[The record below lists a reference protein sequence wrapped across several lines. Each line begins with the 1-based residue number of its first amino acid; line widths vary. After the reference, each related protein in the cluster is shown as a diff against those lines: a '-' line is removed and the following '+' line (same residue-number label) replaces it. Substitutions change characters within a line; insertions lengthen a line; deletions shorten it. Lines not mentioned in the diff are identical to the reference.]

1 MYQRALSAM
10 QRACSMREYCPADI
24 LKKLARYQLSDTD
37 NTLIIKSLEEDG
49 FISSHRYAFA
59 FVRDKS
65 SLSGWGPSKIRWAL
79 KGKLIPKELIEEALA
94 QFTPDQEEEKLVTLL
109 EKRLS
114 ALKKRVAYTAGREER
129 EIERRDLEKLKASLV
144 RFALSRGFGYDKVL
158 SQVNRLLANFAKH

>member
-49 FISSHRYAFA
+49 FISCHRYAFA

-94 QFTPDQEEEKLVTLL
+94 QFTPDQEEERLVTLL

-114 ALKKRVAYTAGREER
+114 AQKSKLSER
-129 EIERRDLEKLKASLV
+129 DKLKASLV

>member
-79 KGKLIPKELIEEALA
+79 KGKLIPKELIDEALA
-94 QFTPDQEEEKLVTLL
+94 QFTPDQEEERLVTLL

-114 ALKKRVAYTAGREER
+114 AQKSKLSER
-129 EIERRDLEKLKASLV
+129 DKLKASLV

>member
-1 MYQRALSAM
+1 
-10 QRACSMREYCPADI
+10 MREYCPADI

-79 KGKLIPKELIEEALA
+79 KGKLIPKELIDEALA
-94 QFTPDQEEEKLVTLL
+94 QFTPDQEEERLVTLL

-114 ALKKRVAYTAGREER
+114 AQKSKLSER
-129 EIERRDLEKLKASLV
+129 DKLKASLV